1 MEVLID
7 CYFDRLFSEMERSC
21 LASRYKRRE
30 LVNYFTDVINSCA
43 EAENLDKQDV
53 CERIVLSALR
63 YHNITMMEN
72 GSVCLLGKF
81 HNVLYVAAKLCYD
94 WRLANNEIVSRLL
107 NDIFYCEKTFER
119 LLVGAI
125 FGTRVTHFLSGWKC
139 DFDDREENVRALVYF
154 LNHATSGRLEYR
166 CGDSSSPI
174 KRRLIDVPMESY
186 GQVLPLR
193 VAVQHGAADILLV
206 MLRYGASTESDETA
220 PSPIEII
227 LSRLSEFEEEPDDR
241 EEKVVYPEHLVTC
254 LRLLLRTVSTGCVRT
269 PEHIARRSGIFSMSL
284 YERYPSLASRNLIP
298 PERSGLRPAEL
309 RHLCRCRIRESL
321 RTNWALPHGIKTL
334 QIPESLRNY
343 LDLLQD

>member
-7 CYFDRLFSEMERSC
+7 CYFDRLFAEMERSC

-72 GSVCLLGKF
+72 GSICLLGKF

-94 WRLANNEIVSRLL
+94 WDIGNNVIVSRLL

-139 DFDDREENVRALVYF
+139 DFDDREENIRALVYF
-154 LNHATSGRLEYR
+154 LDHAISGRLEYR
-166 CGDSSSPI
+166 CESSPI

-193 VAVQHGAADILLV
+193 VAIQHGAPDILLI
-206 MLRYGASTESDETA
+206 MLRYGASVESDELA
-220 PSPIEII
+220 PSPMEII
-227 LSRLSEFEEEPDDR
+227 LTKLSEFEAER
-241 EEKVVYPEHLVTC
+241 EEVVYPEHMLTC
-254 LRLLLRTVSTGCVRT
+254 LKLLLRTVTIAYVRT
-269 PEHIARRSGIFSMSL
+269 PDHIAARSGILSVSL
-284 YERYPSLASRNLIP
+284 HEQYPSLANRNLIP
-298 PERSGLRPAEL
+298 PERSGIRPAEL
-309 RHLCRCRIRESL
+309 RHLCRCRIRETL
-321 RTNWALPHGIKTL
+321 RSNWALPHGIKKL